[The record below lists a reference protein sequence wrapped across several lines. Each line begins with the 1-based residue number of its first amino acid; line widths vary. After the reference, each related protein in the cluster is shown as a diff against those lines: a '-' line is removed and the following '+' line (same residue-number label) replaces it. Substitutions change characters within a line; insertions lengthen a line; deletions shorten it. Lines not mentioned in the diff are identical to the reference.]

1 MRYLEVTKI
10 NGDIDSIYLTKGDDI
25 KNMKDVRRIAKDNK
39 VSRYWDICWYIIVN
53 DKGEIIDD

>member
-10 NGDIDSIYLTKGDDI
+10 NGDIDCIQLTDGDII
-25 KNMKDVRRIAKDNK
+25 KNMKDVERIAKDNK
-39 VSRYWDICWYIIVN
+39 VSRYWDICWYNIVN